1 MKVRKGYE
9 KIGLDEILTDER
21 WLIELQTKGDFSAV
35 CLYPNSYW
43 TGMSNLG
50 FHKLIQTLNS
60 IKGVIIDRAF
70 YDPDISKLGYSL
82 FNQAKLK
89 LFDIIAISCSYELD
103 YLNALITLKMGGVP
117 LISKERGEDSPF
129 VIFGGIAPTSNPEP
143 IANFADIIFIGEI
156 EDGFSEVVNSVL
168 HLHRIGNPRTK
179 VLKEISSMKGVYTP
193 SLYRSL
199 FYKDRLSSIYP
210 ISGDSPDIIKKAYIK
225 NIDNAEAK
233 SIALSN
239 YTEFSNS
246 FLIEI
251 NRGCPYNCEF
261 CLSKYVYN
269 PPRFLD
275 INIFER
281 EINIAESIIKDG
293 LKKVSLIGSSI
304 TDHPNFYDIL
314 IMLKSKKL
322 EVGLSSF
329 RVEGIKPN
337 HFPLLK
343 DMGVQTIT
351 IAPETGD
358 DTEREKIG
366 KKTTNEKILEFA
378 KAVNY
383 FSIPNLKIY
392 FMLGLTQNL
401 TDEVNSILNL
411 LGEISN
417 TYKGNLITS
426 VNPFVPKPHTPMAF
440 HPILSEKE
448 LKKVFLEL
456 TKSVY
461 RLKLGEI
468 KTKSVKLGMI
478 QHLLSLGDRR
488 TGDYLL
494 KSLKA
499 GHYKKIDKK
508 DELSI
513 PTIESYKPWEH
524 ILI

>member
-1 MKVRKGYE
+1 MRFRKKRE
-9 KIGLDEILTDER
+9 RIGIDEILAGER
-21 WLIELQTKGDFSAV
+21 WLIAPNTRGDFSAI

-50 FHKLIQTLNS
+50 FHKLIFTLNS
-60 IKGVIIDRAF
+60 IKDIVVDRAF
-70 YDPDISKLGYSL
+70 YDPDILKPGYSL
-82 FNQAKLK
+82 INQAQLK
-89 LFDIIAISCSYELD
+89 AFDIIAISSSYELD
-103 YLNALITLKMGGVP
+103 YLNALIALKNGGVP
-117 LISKERGEDSPF
+117 LLSRERGEDAPF

-143 IANFADIIFIGEI
+143 IADFADIIFIGEM
-156 EDGFSEVVNSVL
+156 EDGFSEVIDKVL
-168 HLHRIGNPRTK
+168 HLHRIGNPRMK

-210 ISGDSPDIIKKAYIK
+210 ISGDSPDIIKKAHIK
-225 NIDNAEAK
+225 SINNDPTK

-246 FLIEI
+246 FIIEI
-251 NRGCPYNCEF
+251 NRGCPYNCDF
-261 CLSKYVYN
+261 CLSKYIYN

-275 INIFER
+275 IDIIDR
-281 EINIAESIIKDG
+281 EIENAKGILKGDV
-293 LKKVSLIGSSI
+293 KKVSLVGSAVA
-304 TDHPNFYDIL
+304 DHPKFYDIL

-329 RVEGIKPN
+329 RAEGLKPN

-351 IAPETGD
+351 IAPETGND
-358 DTEREKIG
+358 IEREKIG
-366 KKTTNEKILEFA
+366 KKIKNDRILEFA
-378 KAVNY
+378 RAVNY
-383 FSIPNLKIY
+383 FSIPNMKIY

-440 HPILSEKE
+440 HSLPPENE
-448 LKKVFLEL
+448 LKKAFLEL
-456 TKSVY
+456 TKSIY

-468 KTKSVKLGMI
+468 KTKSVKLGRI
-478 QHLLSLGDRR
+478 QHLLSLGDKRA
-488 TGDYLL
+488 GDYLL
-494 KSLKA
+494 NSLKA
-499 GHYKKIDKK
+499 GRYKDIDRKE
-508 DELSI
+508 ELYI
-513 PTIESYKPWEH
+513 PAMDGRKPWEH
-524 ILI
+524 ILL